1 MEGQTNALELAIS
14 KKAGI
19 NQKLFQSQHPPVIH
33 SSIVRDDKQIEFRQ
47 AQVKVTRNGQRTGSD
62 SDKRIVSNRGERQLF
77 LISLS
82 LSLCAHIMCVLYLS
96 LHISIFKSI
105 CICVCKRTGWQ
116 FRPCDSISEEPE
128 SSNGNGEEEAPG
140 KLRRQT
146 L

>member
-47 AQVKVTRNGQRTGSD
+47 AQVKVTRNGQRTSSD
-62 SDKRIVSNRGERQLF
+62 SDKRIVSNRGECQLF

-82 LSLCAHIMCVLYLS
+82 LSMRTHYVCFVSISAHIL
-96 LHISIFKSI
+96 FKSI

-116 FRPCDSISEEPE
+116 FRPCDSIPEEPE